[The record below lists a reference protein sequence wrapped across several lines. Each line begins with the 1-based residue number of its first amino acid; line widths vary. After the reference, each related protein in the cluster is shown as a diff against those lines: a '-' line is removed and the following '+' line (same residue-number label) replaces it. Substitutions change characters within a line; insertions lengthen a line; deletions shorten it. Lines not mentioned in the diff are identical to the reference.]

1 MASPKSWIDSDS
13 GSDVSSIGFVDQE
26 PISTF
31 HFRVLDFALQQ
42 IWPFATA
49 EEIGV
54 DDVFGSDN
62 RIVYISREPL
72 GKPEL
77 HEKLVIRTPRYDV
90 GQLNSQVATLRFLRI
105 NGKIPAPVN
114 LTFDNTDNNVL
125 GTKYLLQTFIPGSTL
140 LSSWSSLNQDQR
152 CRVAR
157 DLGHVYRE
165 LLVTRSDIP
174 GFLTLSRGDMAGLRI
189 IPLEP
194 GLRRK
199 YHYHDSPAPS
209 DVHRFL
215 INVFLGRWVVLDE
228 PLLSNNAWPT
238 LRDQLC
244 RMASEMAAEG
254 WFKDCYISLAHLNL
268 VPRNV
273 MVNPTDTD
281 SPIIS
286 AILDWDSAVFAP
298 QFMCCQPPMWLW
310 NWNDGGEQDERL
322 ANETPSTLEAQQIK
336 EVFEEAAGPDYVR
349 FAYAPAYRLAR
360 RLVRFVIE
368 DIQSNEDYQE
378 AEQMIEEWKE
388 MRDNSKVHTPVTDEN
403 VWDYAESLGV

>member
-1 MASPKSWIDSDS
+1 MASPKLWVESDS
-13 GSDVSSIGFVDQE
+13 GSDVSSISFIDQE
-26 PISTF
+26 PSDTF
-31 HFRVLDFALQQ
+31 HFRVLDSALQK
-42 IWPFATA
+42 IWPDAVA

-54 DDVFGSDN
+54 EDVLGSEN
-62 RIVYISREPL
+62 RIIYVYRHPI
-72 GKPEL
+72 GQPEL
-77 HEKLVIRTPRYDV
+77 HERFVIRTPRYDV
-90 GQLNSQVATLRFLRI
+90 GQLNGQIATLRFLRI

-114 LTFDNTDNNVL
+114 LTFDKKDDNVL
-125 GTKYLLQTFIPGSTL
+125 RSRYLLQNFIPGSTL
-140 LSSWSSLNQDQR
+140 LSSWSSLSQDHR
-152 CRVAR
+152 CKVAR
-157 DLGHVYRE
+157 ELGHVYRE
-165 LLVTRSDIP
+165 LLTTRSDIP
-174 GFLTLSRGDMAGLRI
+174 GFLTLSRGDTAALRI

-194 GLRRK
+194 GLQKR
-199 YHYHDSPAPS
+199 YSYNASPTPS

-215 INVFLGRWVVLDE
+215 INVFLGRWVILDE
-228 PLLSNNAWPT
+228 PLLSNDAWPT

-244 RMASEMAAEG
+244 RMASEMATEG
-254 WFKDCYISLAHLNL
+254 WFKDCYISLAHINL

-273 MVNPTDTD
+273 MVNPTDTA

-298 QFMCCQPPMWLW
+298 QFTCCQPPMWLW

-322 ANETPSTLEAQQIK
+322 ANETPSTPEAQQLK
-336 EVFEEAAGPDYVR
+336 EVFEEAAGPEYAR

-378 AEQMIEEWKE
+378 AEQIIEEWKE
-388 MRDNSKVHTPVTDEN
+388 MRDNSKVHTPVTEEN